1 MNVEHTPAISII
13 VPIYKAET
21 YIHRCL
27 DSIIN
32 QTFKDFELI
41 LVDDGSPDKSG
52 EICDEYAAKDKRI
65 KVIHKKNGGVA
76 SARQCGINIAIGE
89 YTIHADPDDWMELN
103 MLECMYKAIKKTKA
117 DLLITDLFYNKRA
130 AEIYGKQPIQS
141 TDQEHIMRL
150 ILSELNRG
158 LCNKLIKSNIY
169 KKSNI
174 KFLEGI
180 DYGEDLVFWIQILQI
195 NNLKISYLPKAF
207 YHYDLYTNS
216 NSITKNS
223 NKKIA
228 ENLNKLISNINRLV
242 PIKYEKE
249 KKQLLLDILAHVF
262 FEGMDIIQY
271 KNILKSCKEGINNLQ
286 YSKIN
291 KLFLNL
297 SYYNKK
303 LAYNLYSIK
312 RDFHFLLKKISG
324 TEE

>member
-1 MNVEHTPAISII
+1 MNAEHTPAISII
-13 VPIYKAET
+13 VPVYKAET

-41 LVDDGSPDKSG
+41 LVDDGSPDRSG

-76 SARQCGINIAIGE
+76 SSRQCGMDTAIGE
-89 YTIHADPDDWMELN
+89 YTIHADPDDWMELD
-103 MLECMYKAIKKTKA
+103 MLECMYKAIIETKA
-117 DLLITDLFYNKRA
+117 DLLITDLFYNKKT

-150 ILSELNRG
+150 MLSELNRG

-174 KFLEGI
+174 RFLEGI

-207 YHYDLYTNS
+207 YHYDLYINS

-228 ENLNKLISNINRLV
+228 ENLNKLISSINRLV

-249 KKQLLLDILAHVF
+249 KKQLLLDILAHAF
-262 FEGMDIIQY
+262 WGNMDIIQY
-271 KNILKSCKEGINNLQ
+271 KNIFRSCKEEINSVHC
-286 YSKIN
+286 SKIN
-291 KLFLNL
+291 KLFLSL
-297 SYYNKK
+297 SYYNRK
-303 LAYNLYSIK
+303 LAYDLYSIK
-312 RDFHFLLKKISG
+312 RDFHFLLRKISG
-324 TEE
+324 AQE